1 MSVCLV
7 TECDTVDVLF
17 KLITLDML
25 LFFMIMRRKQLH
37 MTSLIVPT

>member
-1 MSVCLV
+1 MCVCLV
-7 TECDTVDVLF
+7 TGYDTADVLF

-37 MTSLIVPT
+37 NKLSMY